1 MRRVKSILAVLIIL
15 TMVLISTAA
24 LFAPVEADQNEPV
37 YNAGFKIYDAEH
49 KVMGCDCP
57 ATNGSC
63 VCITRTLN

>member
-24 LFAPVEADQNEPV
+24 LFAPVEAGQSEPV
-37 YNAGFKIYDAEH
+37 YSAGFKLYDAEG

-57 ATNGSC
+57 AINGTC
-63 VCITRTLN
+63 VCVTRPLN

>member
-1 MRRVKSILAVLIIL
+1 MRRVKSTLAVLIIL

-24 LFAPVEADQNEPV
+24 LFAPVEAGQSEPV
-37 YNAGFKIYDAEH
+37 YNAGFKLYDAEGQ
-49 KVMGCDCP
+49 VMGCDCP